1 MDETGNAGETQ
12 QPSEQPAPADNA
24 PRISRRSLRRAGF
37 IALGGMALAAV
48 LWTALKIEER
58 NAASQRAVVD
68 EMRNS
73 MRQLSRDLE
82 IARTRAEQARR
93 PAPEPDSYYTL
104 LAAGNLDLRAGRT
117 TAAVTAFRTAIKAD
131 ARGQLADEAH
141 FRLAECHLKLGAP
154 DDALAEFLLVISG
167 YPGSPFYPKAL
178 SESSRLL
185 MKKKDYAQAR
195 RLLYQL
201 LGCRGRLSPE
211 DSAALTQAYFRVG
224 ECYEAEAASI
234 KSQSA
239 PAGVALGLTAR
250 ANGGKP

>member
-1 MDETGNAGETQ
+1 MDENGSADATQ
-12 QPSEQPAPADNA
+12 QPPEQPAPADNA
-24 PRISRRSLRRAGF
+24 PRISRRSLRHAGF
-37 IALGGMALAAV
+37 IALGGAALAAV

-68 EMRNS
+68 EMRTS
-73 MRQLSRDLE
+73 MRQLSRDME
-82 IARTRAEQARR
+82 IARARLEEARR

-104 LAAGNLDLRAGRT
+104 LATGNLDLRAGRIT
-117 TAAVTAFRTAIKAD
+117 PALTAFRAAVKAD

-141 FRLAECHLKLGAP
+141 FRLGECNLKLGAT
-154 DDALAEFLLVISG
+154 DDALAEFLLVTSG
-167 YPGSPFYPKAL
+167 YPGSPYYPKAL

-185 MKKKDYAQAR
+185 MKKKEYAQAR

-211 DSAALTQAYFRVG
+211 DSAALTQTYFRIG

-234 KSQSA
+234 RSQSA

-250 ANGGKP
+250 SNGGKP